1 MDRIYA
7 LNLRHLDALS
17 VISGA
22 GSMSAA
28 AEQVSL
34 SQPALAQAVG
44 KLERHLEVRLF
55 ERRAAGM
62 RPTMAGIAWIIRTER
77 ALRYLTQGVRLVR
90 RSARLAPLAHIERR
104 VSMVQLRAWWRLKTA
119 AVMPR
124 PLSRS
129 GYRSQPSIAP
139 CKICK
144 VHWVQNYWCAPDVQ
158 CGPLIWRVGSCASY
172 A

>member
-1 MDRIYA
+1 MDKIYA

-44 KLERHLEVRLF
+44 KLERNLEVRLF
-55 ERRAAGM
+55 ERRVAGM
-62 RPTMAGIAWIIRTER
+62 RPTIAGVAWIIRTER

-104 VSMVQLRAWWRLKTA
+104 VSIDRKSV
-119 AVMPR
+119 V
-124 PLSRS
+124 
-129 GYRSQPSIAP
+129 
-139 CKICK
+139 
-144 VHWVQNYWCAPDVQ
+144 
-158 CGPLIWRVGSCASY
+158 
-172 A
+172 